1 MLDTFITIFTEIAIG
16 FSEKDVWELIAVLL
30 ALAYLVLALRESIWC
45 WPAAFISTAIYTGL
59 FWHVSLLMDSALN
72 VYYMAMAVYGGWV
85 WRAQSGSTAVTT
97 ITTWPWRWHATVILA
112 IVVASALS
120 GYLLDQNTEA
130 AWPYLDSFTTWA
142 SVITTYMVAKKVL
155 ENWCYWIVID
165 SVALGL
171 YIERGLYPTAFL
183 LVIYLVIC
191 VFGYFSWRKIW
202 LGSSAAKI
210 RDNNE
215 HECAALSL

>member
-1 MLDTFITIFTEIAIG
+1 MLDILTEIATS
-16 FSEKDVWELIAVLL
+16 FAQKNAWELLAVLL

-45 WPAAFISTAIYTGL
+45 WPAAFISTAIYTVL

-85 WRAQSGSTAVTT
+85 WRSQNASVAVTT
-97 ITTWPWRWHATVILA
+97 VTTWPWRWHVVTIVAIILA
-112 IVVASALS
+112 SAVS
-120 GYLLDQNTEA
+120 GYLLDKNTEA

-155 ENWCYWIVID
+155 ENWLYWIVID

-183 LVIYLVIC
+183 FVLYLVIC
-191 VFGYFSWRKIW
+191 VFGYFAWRRK
-202 LGSSAAKI
+202 LSAPQEHVPYASATSSA
-210 RDNNE
+210 
-215 HECAALSL
+215 